1 MHDLT
6 FPVWQAAI
14 MLALGFYLL
23 AKSSTWLVDAAVG
36 IAERFNVPKLLIG
49 IVLVGLATTAPEF
62 AVSVLAALQGKAEMA
77 LGNAVGSVI
86 VDDGVA
92 LALVAL
98 MATAPV
104 VVGGRTFK
112 TAAFFLILVDIVCF
126 ALVAWDGTLSRGEG
140 VILLTI
146 FFAYMGYAIYD
157 RKKHPEA
164 DAESL
169 ELEEAKQGAAGKGMV
184 TLVVIFLLGLT
195 VIIGSSEVVV
205 LSAISIAKAAGIPE
219 AVIAMT
225 LVAIGTSLPEIAT
238 CVTAA
243 RKGHGAL
250 AIGDIIGADILNIA
264 WIAGAS
270 ATVNPLTLQFKE
282 IYFMF
287 PAMLVIVF
295 TMLGWLLVKK
305 KMTKTLG
312 VILLTEYV
320 IYFVMMIVL
329 FPPQLGGAA
338 H

>member
-6 FPVWQAAI
+6 FPLWQAAI

-98 MATAPV
+98 MASAPIA
-104 VVGGRTFK
+104 VGGRTFK
-112 TAAFFLILVDIVCF
+112 IAAFFLILVDIVCF

-140 VILLTI
+140 VILLVI
-146 FFAYMGYAIYD
+146 FFAYMGYTIYD
-157 RKKHPEA
+157 RKNHPDEA
-164 DAESL
+164 GEPPELAEAQ
-169 ELEEAKQGAAGKGMV
+169 EKAANKALAALIGTFV
-184 TLVVIFLLGLT
+184 LGLAI
-195 VIIGSSEVVV
+195 IIGSSEVVV
-205 LSAISIAKAAGIPE
+205 VSAITIAKAAGIPE

-225 LVAIGTSLPEIAT
+225 LIAIGTSLPEIAT
-238 CVTAA
+238 CITAA
-243 RKGHGAL
+243 RKGHGSL

-270 ATVNPLTLQFKE
+270 ATVNPLSLQKKE
-282 IYFMF
+282 IFFMF

-295 TMLGWLLVKK
+295 TMLGWLLIKK
-305 KMTKTLG
+305 KMTKPLG
-312 VILLTEYV
+312 VILLAEYV
-320 IYFVMMIVL
+320 IYFIVMIIL
-329 FPPQLGGAA
+329 FPPHLG
-338 H
+338 